1 MKVFL
6 DEIGFF
12 FSIKNHLIYCLCFYR
27 NKTRTSFENKSMVT
41 VKHLEVSWK
50 NEMIMVIMSL
60 TGLYNI
66 CLIELEL

>member
-1 MKVFL
+1 
-6 DEIGFF
+6 
-12 FSIKNHLIYCLCFYR
+12 
-27 NKTRTSFENKSMVT
+27 MVT